1 MGIICAEMSLV
12 DAVRHAALRTKQVR
26 YPSHSKMSQPKAA
39 HPRELHHGSATAL
52 VAAHKHWVPSRV
64 LV

>member
-39 HPRELHHGSATAL
+39 HPRELHHVL
-52 VAAHKHWVPSRV
+52 PLHWYQPTSTGRPQGC
-64 LV
+64 

>member
-39 HPRELHHGSATAL
+39 HPCELHHGL
-52 VAAHKHWVPSRV
+52 PLHWCQPTRTGCR
-64 LV
+64 

>member
-26 YPSHSKMSQPKAA
+26 IPSHSKMSQPKAA
-39 HPRELHHGSATAL
+39 HPRGLHHGSPLRWCQPTSTGC
-52 VAAHKHWVPSRV
+52 PQGC
-64 LV
+64 